1 MSMAINPQ
9 SVVREVLCVSK
20 VIERIT
26 VEGDALTVS
35 LIVWRRFK
43 RPMPG
48 MVDTILDANPG
59 LADLGPILP
68 LGTVFQMSIPVPQ
81 ENQVLEPIQ
90 LW

>member
-1 MSMAINPQ
+1 MTTMTQ
-9 SVVREVLCVSK
+9 TV
-20 VIERIT
+20 T
-26 VEGDALTVS
+26 VEGDALTLS

-48 MVDTILDANPG
+48 LVEAILDTNPG

-68 LGTVFQMSIPVPQ
+68 LGTVFEMPVPVTRDH
-81 ENQVLEPIQ
+81 QVLDPIR

>member
-1 MSMAINPQ
+1 MTTMTQ
-9 SVVREVLCVSK
+9 TV
-20 VIERIT
+20 T
-26 VEGDALTVS
+26 VEGDALTLS

-48 MVDTILDANPG
+48 LVEAILDTNPG

-68 LGTVFQMSIPVPQ
+68 LGTVFEMLVPIAQ
-81 ENQVLEPIQ
+81 DHQVLDPIR